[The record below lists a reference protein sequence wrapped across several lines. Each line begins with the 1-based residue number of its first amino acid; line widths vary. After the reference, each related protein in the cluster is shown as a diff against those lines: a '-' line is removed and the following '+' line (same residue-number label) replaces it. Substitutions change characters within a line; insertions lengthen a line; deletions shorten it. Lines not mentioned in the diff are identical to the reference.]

1 MPILKSLKFER
12 KKQKLH
18 KLSNEKQTINPYNK
32 ENENNYLL
40 N

>member
-18 KLSNEKQTINPYNK
+18 KLSNEKQINLKNFEILK
-32 ENENNYLL
+32 
-40 N
+40 